1 LVVPTSETPS
11 QQLHLDQNSSEVP
24 SISSHSPKNFL
35 LGLFEMLRPGAL
47 TVICSLCRGSYPS
60 LFILV
65 DGGDPSQPAFSSI
78 SQSRLSLSTI
88 SRGFGLSVQGRI
100 PPHSKYIP
108 LLSQDAF
115 FGSGTR
121 PQRQSESH
129 GRYLQSYFDKPHRW
143 CYRKERRRKFLSFKH
158 PPSMPSPLY
167 ILGLVRPSAPQ
178 EYRSTMGLG
187 CKSVSGCPVPLFPF
201 LSFSSFAQNA
211 ATALSCGTLSIFPR
225 LTYRFAECEKNT
237 H

>member
-1 LVVPTSETPS
+1 
-11 QQLHLDQNSSEVP
+11 
-24 SISSHSPKNFL
+24 
-35 LGLFEMLRPGAL
+35 MLRPGAL

-187 CKSVSGCPVPLFPF
+187 CKSVSGCPAPFFPS
-201 LSFSSFAQNA
+201 LSFFSFAQ
-211 ATALSCGTLSIFPR
+211 TPLELLPVIALLIFSR
-225 LTYRFAECEKNT
+225 LTYRFAECEKKYTIGDRSSPHRKGVT
-237 H
+237 HSFYARISHTPTTIQ